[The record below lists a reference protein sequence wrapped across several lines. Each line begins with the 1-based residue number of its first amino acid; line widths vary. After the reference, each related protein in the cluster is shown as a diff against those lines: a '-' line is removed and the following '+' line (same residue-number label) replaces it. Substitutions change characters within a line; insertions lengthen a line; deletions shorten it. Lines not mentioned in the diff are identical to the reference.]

1 MARKIVILGNKILSC
16 RLGLWNLCW
25 LMDVTF
31 LKTTT
36 IFGSKSLT
44 NNLDR
49 MIRWQMLQLKTF
61 TIYVFKQ
68 NKFSKILTKKV

>member
-1 MARKIVILGNKILSC
+1 MTHYIVILDNKIFSC

-36 IFGSKSLT
+36 IFGSKTLT

-49 MIRWQMLQLKTF
+49 MLRWQMLQLRTF
-61 TIYVFKQ
+61 TRYAFKQ
-68 NKFSKILTKKV
+68 NKFSKNLTKKV